1 MASCSSLLFM
11 MTAVRAGFQRAEI
24 VAALGEA
31 LGERRWAWQGASEAV
46 AEWTAAD
53 DAKDLDIWCDDAD
66 AAPVRLSVAQAL
78 PVACIEH
85 ADDPRRLRHTG
96 WAVESNTGLAI
107 VDVTFGDLRVGPVL
121 LLTQADIEVT
131 DHRLVGAAA
140 AADLFVRPLLRGR
153 IVAQPRLDQA
163 RAAWRDAGDTQRA
176 AAIHTWR
183 ASLPGMVDDIVAV
196 LEGGEASSDLV
207 GRARMILIRRTLA
220 PRNLTSTWRQRRSIL
235 PAGRRKG
242 PLGHRTE
249 GVVVATVGT
258 DGSGKSTVAD
268 DARTRLEAI
277 GMPTRTAYFG
287 MARGNLPGVGLAR
300 KVLGIKAPGGED
312 HSGDVVEEAAHD
324 MPEAIDKPLDHQGLR
339 RIAAWFYA
347 VEYGWRYLS
356 TVAGPKRRGEVV
368 ICDRYVYDLRDS
380 PWPGSRASVFA
391 EWLVPAPDVM
401 VLPDAP
407 VEMIHARKPERPFA
421 EQRAQQEKFRALLA
435 EQPGRSANL
444 VVDTSGAT
452 ADAVGPLVRAIV
464 SAAHLDPNQRP

>member
-1 MASCSSLLFM
+1 M
-11 MTAVRAGFQRAEI
+11 MTAERAGFQRAAI
-24 VAALGEA
+24 IAALGEV
-31 LGERRWAWQGASEAV
+31 LGERRWAWQGASQAV
-46 AEWTAAD
+46 EQWAAAN
-53 DAKDLDIWCDDAD
+53 DAKDLDIWCADED
-66 AAPVRLSVAQAL
+66 AAAVRLAVAQVL
-78 PVACIEH
+78 PAACIEH

-96 WAVESNTGLAI
+96 WAVESDGGLAV

-121 LLTQADIEVT
+121 LLGQQDIEVEA
-131 DHRLVGAAA
+131 HRFVGAAA

-153 IVAQPRLDQA
+153 IVDDNRLGEA
-163 RAAWRDAGDTQRA
+163 REAWRLAGVEQRA
-176 AAIHTWR
+176 AATRTWTS
-183 ASLPGMVDDIVAV
+183 SLTAIAEEICTV
-196 LEGGEASSDLV
+196 LDGGDPSADLV
-207 GRARMILIRRTLA
+207 RRARAILLRQTLA
-220 PRNLTSTWRQRRSIL
+220 PRNLGATWRQRRSIV
-235 PAGRRKG
+235 PVGRRKG
-242 PLGHRTE
+242 PLGHRTT

-268 DARTRLEAI
+268 DASARLEAL

-300 KVLGIKAPGGED
+300 KVLGIAAPGGED
-312 HSGDVVEEAAHD
+312 HSGDVAPDDAAEEDPA
-324 MPEAIDKPLDHQGLR
+324 DKPLDHRSLR
-339 RIAAWFYA
+339 RLAAWFYA

-435 EQPGRSANL
+435 EHPGRSANL
-444 VVDTSGAT
+444 IVDTSGAT
-452 ADAVGPLVRAIV
+452 ADAVGPLVRAII
-464 SAAHLDPNQRP
+464 SAAHLDPNHTP

>member
-1 MASCSSLLFM
+1 M
-11 MTAVRAGFQRAEI
+11 MTAERAGFQRAAII
-24 VAALGEA
+24 VALGEA
-31 LGERRWAWQGASEAV
+31 LGERRWAWQGASQAV
-46 AEWTAAD
+46 EQWAAAN
-53 DAKDLDIWCDDAD
+53 DAKDLDIWCADED
-66 AAPVRLSVAQAL
+66 AAAVRLAVAQVL
-78 PVACIEH
+78 PAACIEH

-96 WAVESNTGLAI
+96 WAVESDGGLAV

-121 LLTQADIEVT
+121 LLGQQDIEVEA
-131 DHRLVGAAA
+131 HRFVGAAA

-153 IVAQPRLDQA
+153 IVDDNRLGEA
-163 RAAWRDAGDTQRA
+163 REAWRLAGVEQRA
-176 AAIHTWR
+176 AATRTWSS
-183 ASLPGMVDDIVAV
+183 SLAAISEEICTV
-196 LEGGEASSDLV
+196 LDGADPSTDLV
-207 GRARMILIRRTLA
+207 RRARAILLRQTLA
-220 PRNLTSTWRQRRSIL
+220 PRNLGATWRQRRSIV
-235 PAGRRKG
+235 PVGRRKG
-242 PLGHRTE
+242 PLGHRTT

-268 DARTRLEAI
+268 DASARLEAL

-300 KVLGIKAPGGED
+300 KVLGIAAPGGED
-312 HSGDVVEEAAHD
+312 HSGDVAPDDAAEEDPA
-324 MPEAIDKPLDHQGLR
+324 DKPLDHRSLR
-339 RIAAWFYA
+339 RLAAWFYA

-435 EQPGRSANL
+435 EHPGRSANL
-444 VVDTSGAT
+444 IVDTSGAT
-452 ADAVGPLVRAIV
+452 ADAVGPLVRAII
-464 SAAHLDPNQRP
+464 SAAHLDPNHTP

>member
-1 MASCSSLLFM
+1 M
-11 MTAVRAGFQRAEI
+11 MTAERAGFQRAAII
-24 VAALGEA
+24 VALGEA
-31 LGERRWAWQGASEAV
+31 LGERRWAWQGASQAV
-46 AEWTAAD
+46 EQWAAAN
-53 DAKDLDIWCDDAD
+53 DAKDLDIWCADED
-66 AAPVRLSVAQAL
+66 AAAVRLAVAQVL
-78 PVACIEH
+78 PAACIEH

-96 WAVESNTGLAI
+96 WAVESDGGLAV

-121 LLTQADIEVT
+121 LLGQQDIEVEA
-131 DHRLVGAAA
+131 HRFVGAAA

-153 IVAQPRLDQA
+153 IVDDNRLGEA
-163 RAAWRDAGDTQRA
+163 REAWRLAGVEQRA
-176 AAIHTWR
+176 AATRTWSS
-183 ASLPGMVDDIVAV
+183 SLAAISEEICTV
-196 LEGGEASSDLV
+196 LDGGDPSADLV
-207 GRARMILIRRTLA
+207 RRARAILLRQTLA
-220 PRNLTSTWRQRRSIL
+220 PRNLGATWRQRRSIV
-235 PAGRRKG
+235 PVGRRKG
-242 PLGHRTE
+242 PLGHRTT

-268 DARTRLEAI
+268 DASARLEAL

-300 KVLGIKAPGGED
+300 KVLGIAAPGGED
-312 HSGDVVEEAAHD
+312 HSGDVAPDDAAEEDPA
-324 MPEAIDKPLDHQGLR
+324 DKPLDHRSLR
-339 RIAAWFYA
+339 RLAAWFYA

-435 EQPGRSANL
+435 EHPGRSANL
-444 VVDTSGAT
+444 IVDTSGAT
-452 ADAVGPLVRAIV
+452 ADAVGPLVRAII
-464 SAAHLDPNQRP
+464 SAAHLDPNHTP